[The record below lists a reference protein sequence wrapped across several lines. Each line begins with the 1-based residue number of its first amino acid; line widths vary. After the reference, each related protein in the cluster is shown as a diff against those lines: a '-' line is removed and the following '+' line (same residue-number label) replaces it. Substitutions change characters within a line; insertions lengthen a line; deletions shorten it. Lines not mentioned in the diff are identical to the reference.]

1 MTGPATGPATGPGG
15 VADLLAAWDLRPDGP
30 SRTTAGVHVQPVRT
44 TGGRPASLE
53 LAAAAGED
61 GDGDLEAGQAHL
73 ALRHWDGRGA
83 ARLLRAD
90 PHRGALLLER
100 LHPETL
106 EDHWDLEACE
116 VVAGLYRRLHV
127 PAPASLRSLR
137 TYAEGWAARL
147 TALPRNA
154 PLPRRMVE
162 QAASLARDLAADE
175 ATDGVV
181 VHGDLHYG
189 TVRAAD
195 REPWLAVA
203 PRPVSGDPH
212 AEPTPMLTHRFAE
225 LTDSPAGLS
234 VRDGVRQRFHALVDG
249 AELDEDRARDWV
261 VVRTLVQAAGLLAA
275 PGRPGQEDAVT
286 LRIAVAKAVQG

>member
-1 MTGPATGPATGPGG
+1 MTGPDAVTGLMAE
-15 VADLLAAWDLRPDGP
+15 WDLRADGP
-30 SRTTAGVHVQPVRT
+30 AHAGGGTHVVPVRT
-44 TGGRPASLE
+44 AGGRPASLE
-53 LAAAAGED
+53 LVDSDRPA
-61 GDGDLEAGQAHL
+61 DLEADQAHL

-90 PHRGALLLER
+90 PHRGALLTER
-100 LHPETL
+100 LHDETL

-116 VVAGLYRRLHV
+116 VVAGLYGRLHV

-137 TYAEGWAARL
+137 AYAEGWAARL

-181 VHGDLHYG
+181 VHGDLHYA

-212 AEPTPMLTHRFAE
+212 AEPAPMLTHRFAE

-261 VVRTLVQAAGLLAA
+261 VVRTLVQAALLLEA
-275 PGRPGQEDAVT
+275 PTGPGQEDAVT